1 MPSLGADMEEG
12 TVIEWTIKPGD
23 HVHRGDIIGCVR
35 TEKAD
40 IDIEAWEDAIV
51 DQILAKPGDT
61 LPVGAVLAMFQGEG
75 APAPVAAPPAG
86 EKITEATRAP
96 APVPPS
102 PPPPMPPEGE
112 RVHASPLARRI
123 AKELGVDLSKVHG
136 TGPQGA
142 ITQEDVQHAA
152 AAPEK
157 PPEKPTAPAVVPE
170 RTPADVQAGMRR
182 AIAAA
187 MARSNREIPH
197 YYLETRINMDRALR
211 FLESENQKRSIRDR
225 VLVAA
230 LLIKAV
236 AITLTEVPELN
247 GYWIDDR
254 LQPKESI
261 HIGLAIALR
270 QGGLVV
276 PAIHDA
282 DAKSLDELMQA
293 MSDLITR
300 ARSGHLRG
308 SELTDGT
315 ITITHLGDLGV
326 ETVYGVI
333 YPPQV
338 AIIGF
343 GRIVETPWAEG
354 GMLGIRPVLTATIA
368 GDHRATDGRRGAQF
382 LTVLSRLLQEP
393 EKL

>member
-1 MPSLGADMEEG
+1 MREYRMPSLGADMEEG

-40 IDIEAWEDAIV
+40 IDIEAWEDAVV
-51 DQILAKPGDT
+51 DRILAKPGDT
-61 LPVGAVLAMFQGEG
+61 LPVGAVLALFQGEG
-75 APAPVAAPPAG
+75 GPAPAPL
-86 EKITEATRAP
+86 
-96 APVPPS
+96 APVPAPA
-102 PPPPMPPEGE
+102 EGE
-112 RVHASPLARRI
+112 RIHASPLARRI
-123 AKELGVDLSKVHG
+123 ANELGVDLSKVHG
-136 TGPQGA
+136 TGPHGA

-152 AAPEK
+152 PTPEK
-157 PPEKPTAPAVVPE
+157 PPEKPTPPAPARE
-170 RTPADVQAGMRR
+170 RTQADVQAGMRR

-187 MARSNREIPH
+187 MALSNREIPH
-197 YYLETRINMDRALR
+197 YYLETRINMDRAVR
-211 FLESENQKRSIRDR
+211 FLESENQKRSLRDR
-225 VLVAA
+225 VLIAA

-236 AITLTEVPELN
+236 AKALTEVPELN

-254 LQPKESI
+254 LQPKEAI

-343 GRIVETPWAEG
+343 GRIVETPWADG
-354 GMLGIRPVLTATIA
+354 GMLGVRPVLTATIA

-382 LTVLSRLLQEP
+382 LTVLNRLLQEP

>member
-1 MPSLGADMEEG
+1 MREYRMPSLGADMEEG

-23 HVHRGDIIGCVR
+23 QVHRGDIIGCIR

-51 DQILAKPGDT
+51 DQLLAKPGDT
-61 LPVGAVLAMFQGEG
+61 LPVGAVLALFQGEG
-75 APAPVAAPPAG
+75 APAAVPPPLVAV
-86 EKITEATRAP
+86 P
-96 APVPPS
+96 APL
-102 PPPPMPPEGE
+102 EGE

-136 TGPQGA
+136 TGPHGA
-142 ITQEDVQHAA
+142 ITQEDVQNAA
-152 AAPEK
+152 GPPEK
-157 PPEKPTAPAVVPE
+157 PPEKPTPPAPAPE
-170 RTPADVQAGMRR
+170 RTQADAQAGMRR

-197 YYLETRINMDRALR
+197 YYLETRINMDRSIR
-211 FLESENQKRSIRDR
+211 FLESENQKRSVRDR
-225 VLVAA
+225 VLIAA

-236 AITLTEVPELN
+236 AKALTEVPELN
-247 GYWIDDR
+247 GYWVDDR
-254 LQPKESI
+254 LQPKEAI

-343 GRIVETPWAEG
+343 GRIVEAPWADG
-354 GMLGIRPVLTATIA
+354 GMLGVRPVLTATIA

-382 LTVLSRLLQEP
+382 LTVLNRLLQEP

>member
-61 LPVGAVLAMFQGEG
+61 LPVGAVLALFRGESVP
-75 APAPVAAPPAG
+75 AAVPAPPVAVPA
-86 EKITEATRAP
+86 
-96 APVPPS
+96 S
-102 PPPPMPPEGE
+102 PEGE

-123 AKELGVDLSKVHG
+123 AKELGVDLNKVRG
-136 TGPQGA
+136 TGPHGA

-152 AAPEK
+152 TIPTPAAKAASATTEK
-157 PPEKPTAPAVVPE
+157 PQ
-170 RTPADVQAGMRR
+170 ADAQAGMRR

-197 YYLETRINMDRALR
+197 YYLETRINMECAVR
-211 FLESENQKRSIRDR
+211 FLESENQKRSVKDR

-236 AITLTEVPELN
+236 AKSLNEVPELN

-254 LQPKESI
+254 LQPKEAI

-270 QGGLVV
+270 QGGLVA
-276 PAIHDA
+276 PAIQNA
-282 DAKSLDELMQA
+282 DAKSLGELMQA

-338 AIIGF
+338 AIVGF
-343 GRIVETPWAEG
+343 GRIVEAPWAEG
-354 GMLGIRPVLTATIA
+354 TMLGVRPVLTATIA

-382 LTVLSRLLQEP
+382 LTVLNRLLQKP
-393 EKL
+393 ENL

>member
-40 IDIEAWEDAIV
+40 IDIEAWEDAVV
-51 DQILAKPGDT
+51 DRILAKPGDT
-61 LPVGAVLAMFQGEG
+61 LPVGAVLALFQGEG
-75 APAPVAAPPAG
+75 GPAPAPL
-86 EKITEATRAP
+86 
-96 APVPPS
+96 APVPAPA
-102 PPPPMPPEGE
+102 EGE
-112 RVHASPLARRI
+112 RIHASPLARRI
-123 AKELGVDLSKVHG
+123 ANELGVDLSKVHG
-136 TGPQGA
+136 TGPHGA

-152 AAPEK
+152 PTPEK
-157 PPEKPTAPAVVPE
+157 PPEKPTPPAPARE
-170 RTPADVQAGMRR
+170 RTQADVQAGMRR

-187 MARSNREIPH
+187 MALSNREIPH
-197 YYLETRINMDRALR
+197 YYLETRINMDRAVR
-211 FLESENQKRSIRDR
+211 FLESENQKRSLRDR
-225 VLVAA
+225 VLIAA

-236 AITLTEVPELN
+236 AKALTEVPELN

-254 LQPKESI
+254 LQPKEAI

-343 GRIVETPWAEG
+343 GRIVETPWADG
-354 GMLGIRPVLTATIA
+354 GMLGVRPVLTATIA

-382 LTVLSRLLQEP
+382 LTVLNRLLQEP